1 VSTPAPR
8 ENEGRA
14 AAATPVSI
22 PDFKNPRRFG
32 LGEVLDLF
40 VWSKV
45 FELLFEYGRVIT

>member
-1 VSTPAPR
+1 
-8 ENEGRA
+8 
-14 AAATPVSI
+14 VSI